1 MNLFEIE
8 ERIRL
13 FIEQGFDITCID
25 QESGEI
31 LQERVEDRLKNLE
44 YSFDI
49 KIENIG
55 LYIKNLLAESD
66 AIKEEVK
73 KLQDRAKQKE
83 KKVESL
89 KKYLTNAMLFAK
101 KEKFET
107 SKLVLSFRKSESIE
121 ILNIDELE
129 ERFVKIKKEADKIEI
144 KKALKNEEKVNGAI
158 LQENINLQIK

>member
-55 LYIKNLLAESD
+55 LYI
-66 AIKEEVK
+66 
-73 KLQDRAKQKE
+73 
-83 KKVESL
+83 
-89 KKYLTNAMLFAK
+89 
-101 KEKFET
+101 
-107 SKLVLSFRKSESIE
+107 
-121 ILNIDELE
+121 
-129 ERFVKIKKEADKIEI
+129 
-144 KKALKNEEKVNGAI
+144 
-158 LQENINLQIK
+158 